1 MKPLIDNMS
10 KVPVFSCFIFLLI
23 TLIVGEAFAQTR
35 YSTTNKRA
43 IKLYQEAE
51 DKIRQRDFQS
61 AIPLFEKAIE
71 RDENFYEAHLRAAF
85 CQEFMRDLPAQL
97 YHLEQ
102 VIKIRPGDARIK
114 NVYFSLARAYFNSG
128 HYDKAFERLEE
139 FQRFPVSDARIKVE
153 TDQLMENIVFAI
165 QQYKN
170 PIDIQPSPLPDV
182 INTFPLQYFPV
193 LTADENTIFFT
204 RRLGNAFH
212 HDEDIYMAEK
222 DENGNWLAP
231 VPISPNINS
240 QFNEGTCT
248 ISADGRM
255 LIFTT
260 CEGRKGFG
268 SCDLY
273 LSVKDGDEWTVP
285 VNLGPQINSRYW
297 ESQPSLSADGR
308 TLYFVSD
315 RPGGKGKRDI
325 WMSELDENDQWK
337 PARNLGPEINT
348 ADDEVSPYIHVN
360 GFTLFFASKGHPG
373 MGGFDLYSAERKNN
387 TWTKPENLGYPINT
401 HDDQVSLFVS
411 TDGKR
416 GYYSYETASGAR
428 NNRSLLYMFEFPA
441 EAQIARRSNY
451 LKGNVYD
458 DESRQPL
465 RASVELIDLESD
477 TLISRFM
484 TDVSTG
490 AFFTILTEGKR
501 YGLFVESKGYL
512 YESRSFDLESVAP
525 EEPVVEDFYL
535 RPVKTGSITKLSNVF
550 FETNQYQLTA
560 DSRTELDKVVRFLKE
575 NPAVNIE
582 ISGHTDDV
590 GQESFNLELSEKR
603 AASVRQYLLQNDIG
617 EKRIKAKGYGK
628 SRPLAPN
635 TTEENRALNRRIE
648 FEIIE

>member
-1 MKPLIDNMS
+1 MIRISTSICLFTLLFILI
-10 KVPVFSCFIFLLI
+10 L
-23 TLIVGEAFAQTR
+23 GEGFAQTR
-35 YSTTNKRA
+35 LSSTNKRA

-61 AIPLFEKAIE
+61 AIPLLEKAIE

-102 VIKIRPGDARIK
+102 VIKIKPGDARIK
-114 NVYFSLARAYFNSG
+114 NVYFSLAKAYFNSG
-128 HYDKAFERLEE
+128 EYDKSFERLQD

-153 TDQLMENIVFAI
+153 TDQLMEHLLFARVQI
-165 QQYKN
+165 KN
-170 PIDIQPSPLPDV
+170 PIDIQPMPLPDV

-193 LTADENTIFFT
+193 LTADERTIFFT

-222 DENGNWLAP
+222 DENGQWQSP

-273 LSVKDGDEWTVP
+273 LSVKDGDEWSVP

-315 RPGGKGKRDI
+315 RPGGQGKRDI
-325 WMSELDENDQWK
+325 WMSELDENNQWK
-337 PARNLGPEINT
+337 PARNLGPGINT
-348 ADDEVSPYIHVN
+348 ADDEVSPFIHVN

-387 TWTKPENLGYPINT
+387 TWSTPVNLGYPINT
-401 HDDQVSLFVS
+401 HDDQISLFVS

-428 NNRSLLYMFEFPA
+428 NNRSLLYMFEFPP
-441 EAQIARRSNY
+441 ELQIARRSNY
-451 LKGNVYD
+451 LKGNVYNA
-458 DESRQPL
+458 ENKEPL
-465 RASVELIDLESD
+465 NASIELIDLETD
-477 TLISRFM
+477 TLVSRFV
-484 TDVSTG
+484 TDAITG
-490 AFFTILTEGKR
+490 GFFTILTEGKR
-501 YGLFVESKGYL
+501 YGLFVESKGFL

-525 EEPVVEDFYL
+525 EEPVIENFYL
-535 RPVKTGSITKLSNVF
+535 RPVKKGSITKLSNVF

-575 NPAVNIE
+575 NPAVRIE

-603 AASVRQYLLQNDIG
+603 AASVRQYLLQNEIEEG
-617 EKRIKAKGYGK
+617 RIKAKGYGK
-628 SRPLAPN
+628 SRPVAPN
-635 TTEENRALNRRIE
+635 TNDENRALNRRIE

>member
-1 MKPLIDNMS
+1 MS
-10 KVPVFSCFIFLLI
+10 RVSICIYLIFLLI
-23 TLIVGEAFAQTR
+23 TISVGEAYAQPR
-35 YSTTNKRA
+35 YSSTNKRA

-51 DKIRQRDFQS
+51 DKIKQRDFQS
-61 AIPLFEKAIE
+61 AITLLEKAVE
-71 RDENFYEAHLRAAF
+71 RDDSFYEAHLRAAF
-85 CQEFMRDLPAQL
+85 CHEFMRDLPAQL

-102 VIKIRPGDARIK
+102 VIKLRPGDSRIK
-114 NVYFSLARAYFNSG
+114 NVYFSLAKAYFNSG
-128 HYDKAFERLEE
+128 QYDKSYDRLVE
-139 FQRFPVSDARIKVE
+139 FQRFPVSDARIKIE
-153 TDQLMENIVFAI
+153 SDQLMENIVFARDQI
-165 QQYKN
+165 KN
-170 PIDIQPSPLPDV
+170 PIDIQPRPLPDI

-212 HDEDIYMAEK
+212 HDEDIYIAEK
-222 DENGNWLAP
+222 DESGQWQAP

-248 ISADGRM
+248 ISADGRT

-260 CEGRKGFG
+260 CEGRKGYG

-273 LSVKDGDEWTVP
+273 LSVKDGDEWSVP

-315 RPGGKGKRDI
+315 RPGGQGKRDL
-325 WMSELDENDQWK
+325 WMSELNESDQWK

-348 ADDEVSPYIHVN
+348 PEDEVSPYIHVN

-373 MGGFDLYSAERKNN
+373 MGGFDLYSAERKN
-387 TWTKPENLGYPINT
+387 TGWSKPVNLGYPINT

-428 NNRSLLYMFEFPA
+428 NNRSLLYMFEFPP

-458 DESRQPL
+458 ADDRTPL
-465 RASVELIDLESD
+465 KASVELIDLETD
-477 TLISRFM
+477 TLVSRFI
-484 TDVSTG
+484 TDASTG
-490 AFFTILTEGKR
+490 GFFTILTEGKK
-501 YGLFVESKGYL
+501 YALFVESKGYL

-525 EEPVVEDFYL
+525 EEPVIEDFYL

-550 FETNQYQLTA
+550 FETNQYQLTS

-575 NPAVNIE
+575 NQTVNIE

-590 GQESFNLELSEKR
+590 GQDAFNRELSEKR
-603 AASVRQYLLQNDIG
+603 ALSVRNYLIENEID
-617 EKRIKAKGYGK
+617 KNRIRSKGYGK

-635 TTEENRALNRRIE
+635 TSEENRALNRRIE